1 MTGVGNEAVLV
12 NLNQCPTAHWHTVT
26 ELCVPVAREV
36 VLNTVV
42 ADTDSNAARI
52 LSLAG

>member
-12 NLNQCPTAHWHTVT
+12 NLNQCPTAHTVT